1 VEVEVEEVII
11 VVFQVHQVDQLEVI
25 LFQHLQQL
33 QVMRE
38 IIHHQKVIQEDQRL
52 LLDLEDLEEVVLVLL
67 EKF

>member
-1 VEVEVEEVII
+1 
-11 VVFQVHQVDQLEVI
+11 
-25 LFQHLQQL
+25 
-33 QVMRE
+33 MRE